1 MKTIPLVDIKE
12 PLNTY
17 VKEVQNQGPI
27 VITSNGK
34 AIAVLI
40 APIDDDDLENLL
52 LSHSSELQNILN
64 QSRQSIKMGKGLT
77 TDTFWARVENSVE
90 DSESEND
97 SP

>member
-40 APIDDDDLENLL
+40 APIDDDDLESLL
-52 LSHSSELQNILN
+52 LSHSSELQNVLN
-64 QSRQSIKMGKGLT
+64 QSRQSIKIGQGLT
-77 TDTFWARVENSVE
+77 ADTFWERVENLVE
-90 DSESEND
+90 ESEL
-97 SP
+97 